1 MIFIKLVVLLFPLV
15 IIDAGEGF
23 RTDCKFHNYSGGPG
37 EVIAKFEPTLPGK
50 VSLEFGSKAYKILTK
65 LIGGLPEVG
74 KPLSIFFGV
83 IGAAIDPTMDD
94 LAALQKAVNDLI
106 ADIKKTVMDLKKYVD
121 AKFDEYDYDQKSKA
135 LKGLYRQ
142 STVCS
147 SFGNPDNIEDCLHVL
162 AFAMVREYPTF
173 LPTHPKY
180 ETFEQLMPMTRQ
192 FADLH
197 IAALLHLLK
206 IKNLDPDYKSM
217 LANFTIVVC
226 NYFIHGINVTVHQHL
241 KNWKYPTYNMV
252 DEVDKL
258 DNSPYC
264 YLYGDCHIC
273 VSIGAYTCT
282 QQWDNGDGCQLQYP
296 VPAKP
301 VPCVIGA
308 VYFHECF
315 KLIYRNLDSYHSVL
329 TLNIRS
335 YWYIEVV
342 QTLTKWKEI
351 GIKLGAKESSYLWPY
366 LPDPIEQ
373 PTVFHNHAIGTMLG
387 EYVRHMQNVAHATLS
402 KHLKKV
408 DQKKDE
414 L

>member
-1 MIFIKLVVLLFPLV
+1 MQRFTRAIWKIAMMIFIKLVVLLFPLV

-65 LIGGLPEVG
+65 LVGGLPEVG

-83 IGAAIDPTMDD
+83 IGAAIDPTMND

-106 ADIKKTVMDLKKYVD
+106 ADIRKTVMDLKKYVD
-121 AKFDEYDYDQKSKA
+121 AKFDEYDYDQKSKT

-142 STVCS
+142 STLCS
-147 SFGNPDNIEDCLHVL
+147 SFENSDNIENCLYDL

-173 LPTHPKY
+173 LPTDPKY

-206 IKNLDPDYKSM
+206 ITKLDPDYKSM

-241 KNWKYPTYNMV
+241 MNWKYPTYNVV
-252 DEVDKL
+252 DEVVTRIPD
-258 DNSPYC
+258 C
-264 YLYGDCHIC
+264 YFDWCRRC
-273 VSIGAYTCT
+273 ESIGAYTCK
-282 QQWDNGDGCQLQYP
+282 QEWDNGDGCQQQYP

-301 VPCVIGA
+301 VPCLIGT
-308 VYFHECF
+308 VYSIDCY
-315 KLIYRNLDSYHSVL
+315 KLLLRNLYSYQSVL
-329 TLNIRS
+329 TLNIRK

-366 LPDPIEQ
+366 LPDSIGQ
-373 PTVFHNHAIGTMLG
+373 PTVFP
-387 EYVRHMQNVAHATLS
+387 
-402 KHLKKV
+402 
-408 DQKKDE
+408 
-414 L
+414 